1 MSYIIKVKSAN
12 KCSALGLVL
21 KVYLWKKS
29 LLIKIKYTNSILA
42 SLNQSIILVFY
53 NQSLKNSIY
62 KDLKL
67 FLNRL
72 KIKV

>member
-1 MSYIIKVKSAN
+1 MFYIIKVKSAN